1 MKVEKVKPDKLKAFG
16 DWLNTFSHP
25 FYFRSYS
32 SDPKPTKVFLNK
44 IGSVI
49 RIEHFSKD
57 HGKVIVEG
65 MMRKTGAKL
74 KVIPEKPIGKQKLD
88 ILQEKLSSILG
99 NVLIVQGG
107 KNLGLYV

>member
-1 MKVEKVKPDKLKAFG
+1 M
-16 DWLNTFSHP
+16 
-25 FYFRSYS
+25 
-32 SDPKPTKVFLNK
+32 FLNK
-44 IGSVI
+44 ASSVI

-65 MMRKTGAKL
+65 MMGKTGARL
-74 KVIPEKPIGKQKLD
+74 KVVPEKPIDKQKLD

-107 KNLGLYV
+107 KNLGFYV